1 MSIYPTGFCWKC
13 GLPIKEGLLYCPAPK
28 KCNKQA
34 ELKQRREQNKI
45 NSKRD
50 GYGIVGSTH

>member
-13 GLPIKEGLLYCPAPK
+13 GLPCKEGELF
-28 KCNKQA
+28 CNKKHEQQY
-34 ELKQRREQNKI
+34 KQKQEDGIKKG
-45 NSKRD
+45 KRA